1 MGMINMKTPAHTF
14 CNHFNYNFSLPPFRL
29 SIAGGKKPVHS
40 AIIAFKMPIVRF
52 MLDSMDVFLFPDN
65 QREQISE
72 KLIRPFNRYQFD
84 LHFHIDLTFFCILL
98 IKSVLMTSKNSTD
111 FHFQRTS
118 EKQKLRKG
126 KSDLRHIISI
136 SFQLV
141 LFFALKSNFFYSSSS
156 VLCKET
162 KFLISL
168 NGLCGSLQKVFWAS

>member
-1 MGMINMKTPAHTF
+1 MLT
-14 CNHFNYNFSLPPFRL
+14 
-29 SIAGGKKPVHS
+29 
-40 AIIAFKMPIVRF
+40 VRF

-72 KLIRPFNRYQFD
+72 KLIRPFNRYQLD
-84 LHFHIDLTFFCILL
+84 LHFYIHLTFFCILL
-98 IKSVLMTSKNSTD
+98 IKSVLITSKNSID

-136 SFQLV
+136 SFHLV
-141 LFFALKSNFFYSSSS
+141 LFFVLKSNCFFYSSSS